1 VKVDKSYLFDGPDGI
16 MIISFAAV
24 SRAPWAEIAPF
35 KKRMGWLFTSWNI
48 ADTPERQLEMKRSL
62 DDIST
67 DHGRSEPRRGSL
79 RASIHY
85 LRAQGLLGLVV
96 MICFGWSLYAP
107 AAETQS
113 GNDHWINTWT
123 AGPMPPWA
131 GGPLPIGFF
140 DQTVRQVVRIS
151 LGGDKVRVRLSNEF
165 GLRPV
170 EVGAAHLALAG
181 AGGMIQTDTDREL
194 TFHGKPTVTL
204 LPGAPVL
211 SDPVDLKVASLAH
224 LAISLYFAQ
233 RAEVRTYHLEAAQTA
248 YISSLGNFVGAEKMP
263 VADTATSRFF
273 LTGVMIEAPV
283 DARVVVAF
291 GDSIT
296 DGARSTPDTDNRWPD
311 HLAERL
317 SQPSEHGAVAVV
329 NEGIGG
335 NRVLSDGMGIKALAR
350 FDRDV
355 LSQPSISHVVIME
368 GINDIGWPGTFLT
381 PPEEPVTVEKIIA
394 GYQQLID
401 RAHLRG
407 IKVIGATLTPFEDS
421 FAGAPLQTFYNPEKE
436 KMRRAV
442 NEWIRQSG
450 AYDGVIDFDAV
461 VRDPQHPSHIRADY
475 DAGDHLHPNDAGYKA
490 MGDSVDLRLL
500 DGH

>member
-1 VKVDKSYLFDGPDGI
+1 MKSSPDDASINRRKTESFGGI
-16 MIISFAAV
+16 
-24 SRAPWAEIAPF
+24 
-35 KKRMGWLFTSWNI
+35 
-48 ADTPERQLEMKRSL
+48 
-62 DDIST
+62 
-67 DHGRSEPRRGSL
+67 L
-79 RASIHY
+79 RARMVY
-85 LRAQGLLGLVV
+85 LGAAGLFGLAF
-96 MICFGWSLYAP
+96 ITAGFGWSLNAV
-107 AAETQS
+107 AAEAQS

-131 GGPLPIGFF
+131 GPIPAGFF

-181 AGGMIQTDTDREL
+181 AAGAIQVDADRAI
-194 TFHGKPTVTL
+194 TFNGKPTVTL
-204 LPGAPVL
+204 LPGAPVI
-211 SDPVDLKVASLAH
+211 SDPVELKVAPLTH
-224 LAISLYFAQ
+224 LAVSLYFAE

-248 YISSLGNFVGAEKMP
+248 YISSLGNFVSTEKMP

-273 LTGVMIEAPV
+273 LTAVMVDAPA

-296 DGARSTPDTDNRWPD
+296 DGARSTPDTDSRWPD

-317 SQPSEHGAVAVV
+317 SQAPEHGPVAVV

-355 LSQPSISHVVIME
+355 LSQPSVSHVVIME

-401 RAHLRG
+401 RAHLHG
-407 IKVIGATLTPFEDS
+407 IKVIGATLTPFEAS
-421 FAGAPLQTFYNPEKE
+421 FAGAPLQTFYSPEKE
-436 KMRRAV
+436 KMRQAV

-461 VRDPQHPSHIRADY
+461 VRDPQHPLRIRAEY
-475 DAGDHLHPNDAGYKA
+475 DGGDHLHPNDAGYKA
-490 MGDSVDLRLL
+490 MGDAVDLKLL
-500 DGH
+500 GGL

>member
-1 VKVDKSYLFDGPDGI
+1 MPSAAEQMKSFPHD
-16 MIISFAAV
+16 ISID
-24 SRAPWAEIAPF
+24 R
-35 KKRMGWLFTSWNI
+35 R
-48 ADTPERQLEMKRSL
+48 TPEPCGCSV
-62 DDIST
+62 
-67 DHGRSEPRRGSL
+67 
-79 RASIHY
+79 RAIMVCF
-85 LRAQGLLGLVV
+85 RALGLFGLAL
-96 MICFGWSLYAP
+96 MTAGWSLSAI
-107 AAETQS
+107 AAETQN

-131 GGPLPIGFF
+131 GPIPAGFF
-140 DQTVRQVVRIS
+140 DQTVRQIVRIS
-151 LGGDKVRVRLSNEF
+151 LGGEKVRVRLSNEF
-165 GLRPV
+165 GFRPV
-170 EVGAAHLALAG
+170 EVGAAHVAVAG
-181 AGGMIQTDTDREL
+181 AGGAIQADTDRAL
-194 TFHGKPTVTL
+194 TFNGRPTVTL

-211 SDPVDLKVASLAH
+211 SDPVELKVPPLTH
-224 LAISLYFAQ
+224 LAISLYFEQ

-248 YISSLGNFVGAEKMP
+248 YISSLGNFVNAEKMP
-263 VADTATSRFF
+263 IADTATSRYF
-273 LTGVMIEAPV
+273 LTAVMVDGPA

-317 SQPSEHGAVAVV
+317 VQAPEHGAVAVV

-355 LSQPSISHVVIME
+355 LSQPSVSHVVIME

-381 PPEEPVTVEKIIA
+381 PPEEPVTAEKIIA

-401 RAHLRG
+401 RAHQHG
-407 IKVIGATLTPFEDS
+407 IKVIGATLTPFEDA

-436 KMRRAV
+436 KMRQAV

-450 AYDGVIDFDAV
+450 GYDGVIDFDAV
-461 VRDPQHPSHIRADY
+461 VRDSQHPSRIRAEY

-490 MGDSVDLRLL
+490 MGDAVDLKLL
-500 DGH
+500 LQN